1 MPVSSLVEVDKRR
14 LTSRM
19 FGKLNKDSM
28 RLGIFTLITVTLG
41 SGLLTLPK
49 AISWFG
55 WMPSVIMLV
64 VACLCH
70 VYSYHLI
77 SSV

>member
-1 MPVSSLVEVDKRR
+1 MMPISTVIDVDKRR

-41 SGLLTLPK
+41 SGMLTLPK

-55 WMPSVIMLV
+55 
-64 VACLCH
+64 
-70 VYSYHLI
+70 
-77 SSV
+77 